1 MNKGKNMNGSQ
12 IIIDA
17 LKKEGVNTIFGYP
30 GGVVIPLF
38 DALYGESELRVILNR
53 HEQAAVHA
61 ADGYARSSGKV
72 GVALVT
78 SGPGATNTITGIA
91 TAKLDSIPIVVI
103 SGQVKNDFIGTDG
116 FQEVDMSGL
125 TRPVCKHSYLVSDI
139 KDLGR
144 VFKEAFHIAQSG
156 RPGPVSIDI
165 PTDVITASIRNYQ
178 YPEKVELPGYKPT
191 ISGNPRQI
199 KKLAQEI
206 QIAEKPLFYTG
217 GGIVS
222 SGAEQALLQ
231 VVEKTN
237 IPFVSTLMG
246 LGSIPS
252 DHPLFLGM
260 PGMHG
265 RYAAN
270 HAMMQCDLLIAVGA
284 RFDDRV
290 TGDIR
295 RFAPN
300 AVIAHIDIDP
310 AEIGKNV
317 LTAIP
322 VVGDAKHILNSLNE
336 HLKPREANGW
346 CKAVI
351 KWKEETPLIYE
362 RRESEPAAPQYVI
375 ETLSR
380 LVDEDAVIVTD
391 VGQHQMFTAL
401 YYRHRK
407 PRSFITSGGLGT
419 MGFGLPAAMG
429 AQMANPEK
437 QVIAVCGD
445 GGFQMNIQELA
456 TCALNCINVKILVLN
471 NEYLGMV
478 RQWQEMF
485 WNKHYSKVCLRQR
498 SNCPPNCKGPNAA
511 CPEKYFPDFVK
522 VAEANG
528 VLGLRAEKASEVE
541 SVLKEG
547 FVHPGPVLMECLVRK
562 EENVYP
568 MVPAGKA
575 IDEILMGNERIL
587 K

>member
-1 MNKGKNMNGSQ
+1 MKGSE

-17 LKKEGVNTIFGYP
+17 LKKEGVRTIFGYP

-38 DALYGESELRVILNR
+38 DALYHERELRVILNR

-61 ADGYARSSGKV
+61 ADGFARSTGKV

-91 TAKLDSIPIVVI
+91 TAKLDSVPIVVI

-139 KDLGR
+139 RDLGR
-144 VFKEAFHIAQSG
+144 IMKEAFYIARSG
-156 RPGPVSIDI
+156 RPGPVSVDI
-165 PTDVITASIRNYQ
+165 PADVITASYKHYE
-178 YPEKVELPGYKPT
+178 YPDQVQLPGYKPT
-191 ISGNPRQI
+191 FEGNPRQI
-199 KKLAQEI
+199 KKLAQLI
-206 QIAEKPLFYTG
+206 QNAEKPLFYTG
-217 GGIVS
+217 GGIVAA
-222 SGAEQALLQ
+222 GAEEVLLQ
-231 VVEKTN
+231 IVEKTN
-237 IPFVSTLMG
+237 IPVVSTLMG

-252 DHPLFLGM
+252 GHPLFLGM

-270 HAMMQCDLLIAVGA
+270 HAMMQCDLMIAVGA

-290 TGDIR
+290 TGDIN
-295 RFAPN
+295 RFAPH
-300 AVIAHIDIDP
+300 ALIAHIDIDP

-317 LTAIP
+317 KTGVP
-322 VVGDAKHILNSLNE
+322 VVGDAKHILEALNGLLE
-336 HLKPREANGW
+336 AREANGW

-362 RRESEPAAPQYVI
+362 HRDSEPAAPQYVI

-380 LVDEDAVIVTD
+380 LADKDAVIVTD

-429 AQMANPEK
+429 AALANPDK

-445 GGFQMNIQELA
+445 GGFQMNIQELP
-456 TCALNCINVKILVLN
+456 TCALNGIDVKVVILN

-478 RQWQEMF
+478 RQWQEIF
-485 WNKHYSKVCLRQR
+485 WNKNYSKVCLRQR
-498 SNCPPNCKGPNAA
+498 AGCPPNCKGPNAA
-511 CPEKYFPDFVK
+511 CPEKYFPDFVR

-541 SVLKEG
+541 AVLKEG
-547 FVHPGPVLMECLVRK
+547 FAHPGPVVMECLVRK

>member
-1 MNKGKNMNGSQ
+1 MKGSD
-12 IIIDA
+12 IILEA
-17 LKKEGVNTIFGYP
+17 LKKEGVKTIFGYP

-38 DALYGESELRVILNR
+38 DALYGDQDLKVILNR

-61 ADGYARSSGKV
+61 ADGFARSTGKV

-78 SGPGATNTITGIA
+78 SGPGATNTISGIA
-91 TAKLDSIPIVVI
+91 TAKLDSVPIVVI
-103 SGQVKNDFIGTDG
+103 SGQVKRNFIGTDG

-139 KDLGR
+139 RDLGR
-144 VFKEAFHIAQSG
+144 VFKEAFFIAQSG

-165 PTDVITASIRNYQ
+165 PTDVITSTIRQYR
-178 YPEKVELPGYKPT
+178 YPEKVDLPGYKPT
-191 ISGNPRQI
+191 LEGNPRQI
-199 KKLAQEI
+199 KKLAQTI
-206 QIAEKPLFYTG
+206 QTAEKPLFYTG
-217 GGIVS
+217 GGVTAA
-222 SGAEQALLQ
+222 GAEAALLKL
-231 VVEKTN
+231 VEKTH
-237 IPFVSTLMG
+237 IPFVTTLMG
-246 LGSIPS
+246 LGSAPA

-290 TGDIR
+290 TGDIT
-295 RFAPN
+295 RFAPH
-300 AVIAHIDIDP
+300 ASIAHIDIDP

-317 LTAIP
+317 KTDIP
-322 VVGDAKHILNSLNE
+322 VVGDAKHILESLDAL
-336 HLKPREANGW
+336 LKPREANGW
-346 CKAVI
+346 CKAVT
-351 KWKEETPLIYE
+351 KWKEETPLMYE
-362 RRESEPAAPQYVI
+362 QKKDEPSAPQYII

-380 LVDEDAVIVTD
+380 LADENAIIVTD
-391 VGQHQMFTAL
+391 VGQHQMFAAL
-401 YYRHRK
+401 YYHHRQ

-429 AQMANPEK
+429 AAMANPDR

-445 GGFQMNIQELA
+445 GGFQMNIQELP
-456 TCALNCINVKILVLN
+456 TCALNNIRVKALVLN

-498 SNCPPNCKGPNAA
+498 ADCPPQCQGPNPN
-511 CPEKYFPDFVK
+511 CPEKYLPDFVK

-528 VLGLRAEKASEVE
+528 VKGLRAEKASDVE
-541 SVLKEG
+541 AMLKEG
-547 FVHPGPVLMECLVRK
+547 FAHPGPVVMECLVRK

-575 IDEILMGNERIL
+575 IDEILMGNEREL